1 MALIHK
7 TFDNVMVDIHR
18 ATDQESTDILRF
30 LVEQGFE
37 VVGINP
43 MVNYGVSINS
53 DELTYQIVGI
63 RDFNRHVDNS
73 IAVFDHNQFIKN
85 MSNQNHIDKKVIELQ
100 LNSICG
106 TILAINQLQIESYA
120 TLGFVFTNV
129 FKIGHKYLE
138 INFEDNQMTY
148 TSVRDGEVIQLGDLN
163 TLLADRMVDPQ
174 WFRHEAMHST
184 NMFVEMVSDHLANHH
199 YYHQEIN
206 PKFNK
211 HIENAIDEL
220 AAAYQAVNETNER
233 RTFMTNI
240 HYKDGE

>member
-85 MSNQNHIDKKVIELQ
+85 MSNQKE
-100 LNSICG
+100 
-106 TILAINQLQIESYA
+106 Y
-120 TLGFVFTNV
+120 
-129 FKIGHKYLE
+129 
-138 INFEDNQMTY
+138 TY
-148 TSVRDGEVIQLGDLN
+148 TR
-163 TLLADRMVDPQ
+163 
-174 WFRHEAMHST
+174 RHKNSEKSRKTHSLSRKT
-184 NMFVEMVSDHLANHH
+184 HNCV
-199 YYHQEIN
+199 
-206 PKFNK
+206 PKNS
-211 HIENAIDEL
+211 
-220 AAAYQAVNETNER
+220 
-233 RTFMTNI
+233 
-240 HYKDGE
+240 